1 MSSPFVQPA
10 PETLWGKF
18 FRLVIGKALRT
29 EQLAE
34 EKFNV
39 FWGLPILSS
48 DAISSVAYASEEIL
62 YVLIPVIGLL
72 AYGQMFHIALAIV
85 ALLFILVFSY
95 RQTIDAYPCGGG
107 SYIVAH
113 DNLGI
118 VPGLT
123 AAATLSIDYIL
134 TVAVSSCAGTAA
146 ITSAVPELLAHRVP
160 ITLFFILI
168 LTVGNLR
175 GIKDSS
181 RLFGVPTYAFIVSM
195 LIMIVYGI
203 FKAHFGDFT
212 PQASTQQ
219 TPEIVGEI
227 TLFLILRAF
236 ASGCTALTGVEAVSN
251 AIPNFKEPAQT
262 NAKKVLF
269 LLALIVLI
277 IFGGTSYL
285 ATLYHA
291 LPNPNET
298 VVAQI
303 ASQVFGSNPMFYV
316 IQLTTA
322 LILVM
327 AANTSFTDLPLLL
340 SLLAKDG
347 YMPRQFAH
355 RGGRLNF
362 STGIDFLGLSAAA
375 LVIIFDGET
384 HLLLPLYAVGVFASF
399 TLSQSGMWWHW
410 VKGKT
415 TGWKHKALINGF
427 GAIVTFIT
435 VLIIGAT
442 KFMAGA
448 WIVCL
453 LVPLFIFLML
463 KVKAHYVQVAEQLS
477 LPLSER
483 SAGPAMDDNREKH
496 IIIPLASLNR
506 ASFKALWYAK
516 RLAGYSSIRAFHVA
530 VDEEAAEKLQ
540 RKWAEFNLDIPL
552 VIRLSPYR
560 DTIDPL
566 LDYIEGEEQSFRHD
580 DLITVVIPQFV
591 VKKWWQNLLHNQ
603 TSFFIKN
610 RLMND
615 PRVAIVTVSYHL
627 MEK

>member
-1 MSSPFVQPA
+1 MSSTIAHPA
-10 PETLWGKF
+10 PESLWGKF
-18 FRLVIGKALRT
+18 SRLLLGRALRT

-62 YVLIPVIGLL
+62 YVLVPIVGLL

-113 DNLGI
+113 DNLGTI
-118 VPGLT
+118 PGLT

-134 TVAVSSCAGTAA
+134 TVAVSTCAGTAA
-146 ITSAVPELLAHRVP
+146 ITSAIPELLVHRVP
-160 ITLFFILI
+160 IALFFILI

-181 RLFGVPTYAFIVSM
+181 RMFGVPTYAFIVSM
-195 LIMIVYGI
+195 LIMIVYGTYKVHI
-203 FKAHFGDFT
+203 AGFVPHAVRQMT
-212 PQASTQQ
+212 EVT
-219 TPEIVGEI
+219 GEI

-236 ASGCTALTGVEAVSN
+236 AGGCTALTGVEAVSN
-251 AIPNFKEPAQT
+251 AIPNFKSPSQAS
-262 NAKKVLF
+262 AKKVLI
-269 LLALIVLI
+269 LLAFIVLL

-291 LPNPNET
+291 LPNPDET
-298 VVAQI
+298 VIAQI
-303 ASQVFGSNPMFYV
+303 AGQVFGDSPMFYI

-327 AANTSFTDLPLLL
+327 AANTAYTDFPLLL
-340 SLLAKDG
+340 SLLAKDS
-347 YMPRQFAH
+347 YVPRQFAH

-362 STGIDFLGLSAAA
+362 SNGIDFLGLAAA
-375 LVIIFDGET
+375 GLVVIFDGET

-399 TLSQSGMWWHW
+399 TLSQSGMWWRW
-410 VKGKT
+410 VKNQT
-415 TGWKHKALINGF
+415 PGWKHKAAINGF
-427 GAIVTFIT
+427 GAIVTFFT

-442 KFMAGA
+442 KFMSGA

-453 LVPLFIFLML
+453 LVPIFIYGML
-463 KVKAHYVQVAEQLS
+463 KVKSHYVIVAEQLS
-477 LPLSER
+477 LPRSER
-483 SAGPAMDDNREKH
+483 AAELAGNENQEKH

-530 VDEEAAEKLQ
+530 VDEEAAEKLRQ
-540 RKWAEFNLDIPL
+540 KWAAFNLEIPL
-552 VIRLSPYR
+552 IIRLSPYR
-560 DTIDPL
+560 DTIAPL
-566 LDYIEGEEQSFRHD
+566 LDYVRDEERIFGQG

-591 VKKWWQNLLHNQ
+591 VQKWWQNLLHNQ
-603 TSFFIKN
+603 TSYFIRS
-610 RLMND
+610 RLMKD
-615 PRVAIVTVSYHL
+615 PRIAIVTVPYPL
-627 MEK
+627 LER

>member
-1 MSSPFVQPA
+1 MDQTV
-10 PETLWGKF
+10 PETFWGKF
-18 FRLVIGKALRT
+18 FRLLIGKALRT

-34 EKFNV
+34 EKFSV

-118 VPGLT
+118 IPGLT

-146 ITSAVPELLAHRVP
+146 ITSAVPELLVHRVP

-195 LIMIVYGI
+195 LCMIVYGI
-203 FKAHFGDFT
+203 YKVHVDGFV
-212 PQASTQQ
+212 PQAAVAVGSQA
-219 TPEIVGEI
+219 PEVMGEI

-251 AIPNFKEPAQT
+251 AIPNFREPAQA

-269 LLALIVLI
+269 LLALIVLL

-291 LPNPNET
+291 IPNPNET

-303 ASQVFGSNPMFYV
+303 ASQVFGDNPMFYI

-322 LILVM
+322 FILVM

-347 YMPRQFAH
+347 YVPRQFAH

-362 STGIDFLGLSAAA
+362 SNGIDFLGLSAAA

-415 TGWKHKALINGF
+415 PGWKHKAVINGF

-442 KFMAGA
+442 KFMHGA

-453 LVPLFIFLML
+453 LVPIFIFCMM
-463 KVKAHYVQVAEQLS
+463 KVKAHYVMVADQLS
-477 LPLSER
+477 LPLSEKAAEL
-483 SAGPAMDDNREKH
+483 AGNENHEKH
-496 IIIPLASLNR
+496 IIIPMASLNR

-516 RLAGYSSIRAFHVA
+516 RLAGYKSIRAFHVA
-530 VDEEAAEKLQ
+530 VDEETAEKLRQ
-540 RKWAEFNLDIPL
+540 KWAAFNIEIPL
-552 VIRLSPYR
+552 IIKVSPYR
-560 DTIDPL
+560 DTIEPL
-566 LDYIEGEEQSFRHD
+566 LEYVQSEEQYFRQD
-580 DLITVVIPQFV
+580 DMITVVIPQFV
-591 VKKWWQNLLHNQ
+591 VRKWWHNLLHNQ
-603 TSFFIKN
+603 TSYFIRS
-610 RLMND
+610 RLLQD
-615 PRVAIVTVSYHL
+615 PRIAIVTVPYPL
-627 MEK
+627 QEE

>member
-1 MSSPFVQPA
+1 MSSTIAHPA
-10 PETLWGKF
+10 PESLWGKLS
-18 FRLVIGKALRT
+18 RLLLGKALRT

-62 YVLIPVIGLL
+62 YVLVPVIGLL

-113 DNLGI
+113 DNLGTL
-118 VPGLT
+118 PGLT

-146 ITSAVPELLAHRVP
+146 ITSAVPELLVHRVP

-168 LTVGNLR
+168 LTLGNLR

-181 RLFGVPTYAFIVSM
+181 RMFGVPTYAFIVSM
-195 LIMIVYGI
+195 LVMIVYGTYKVHVGGFVPHAIRQATEVAGDVTI
-203 FKAHFGDFT
+203 FL
-212 PQASTQQ
+212 
-219 TPEIVGEI
+219 V
-227 TLFLILRAF
+227 LRAF
-236 ASGCTALTGVEAVSN
+236 AGGCTALTGVEAVSN
-251 AIPNFKEPAQT
+251 AIPNFKDPSQAS
-262 NAKKVLF
+262 AKKVLM
-269 LLALIVLI
+269 LLAFVVLL

-291 LPNPNET
+291 IPNPDET
-298 VVAQI
+298 VIAQI
-303 ASQVFGSNPMFYV
+303 AGQVFGDGPMFYV

-322 LILVM
+322 FILVM
-327 AANTSFTDLPLLL
+327 AANTAYTDFPLLL

-347 YMPRQFAH
+347 YVPRQFAH

-362 STGIDFLGLSAAA
+362 SNGIDFLGLAAAA
-375 LVIIFDGET
+375 LVILFDGET

-399 TLSQSGMWWHW
+399 TLSQSGMWWRW
-410 VKGKT
+410 VKNKT
-415 TGWKHKALINGF
+415 PGWKHKAAINGF
-427 GAIVTFIT
+427 GALVTFVT

-442 KFMAGA
+442 KFMSGA

-453 LVPLFIFLML
+453 LVPIFISGML
-463 KVKAHYVQVAEQLS
+463 KIKSHYVMVAEQLR
-477 LPLSER
+477 LPLCER
-483 SAGPAMDDNREKH
+483 AAELAGNEKMEKH

-530 VDEEAAEKLQ
+530 VDEEAAVKLRQ
-540 RKWAEFNLDIPL
+540 KWVEFGLDIPL
-552 VIRLSPYR
+552 IIRVSPYR
-560 DTIDPL
+560 DTIAPL
-566 LDYIEGEEQSFRHD
+566 LAYVRDEERTFGQH
-580 DLITVVIPQFV
+580 DLIAVVIPQFV
-591 VKKWWQNLLHNQ
+591 VQKWWQNLLHNQ
-603 TSFFIKN
+603 TSYFVRS
-610 RLMND
+610 RLMKD
-615 PRVAIVTVSYHL
+615 PRVAIVTVPYPL
-627 MEK
+627 REN